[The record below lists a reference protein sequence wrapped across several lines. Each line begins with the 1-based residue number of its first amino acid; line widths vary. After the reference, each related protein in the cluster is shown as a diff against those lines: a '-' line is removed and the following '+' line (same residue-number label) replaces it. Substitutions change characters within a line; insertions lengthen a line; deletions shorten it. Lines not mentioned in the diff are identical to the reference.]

1 MPANL
6 PPQYIE
12 AEKAFRAAR
21 TAEEKIMAL
30 EEMLAVM
37 PKHKGTDHLK
47 AELRARIAKLSQS
60 TGKKAAGHR
69 ASMLIDKEG
78 AGQVAVVGLPNAGK
92 SQMVS
97 TLTGVP
103 LLVADYPFTTRSATP
118 AMMPFENIQVQ
129 LIDTPPLT
137 PYSIEFWLPHML
149 RRADALLIVID
160 LSVSPL
166 AQMDELT
173 PQLENMRIGIVGI
186 GVRSAD
192 SILTEKKALV
202 VGNKL
207 DLPDSRQ
214 NYTTLQNKY
223 GSLVLGVSAKNGTG
237 LEELKARIFQLLDVI
252 RVYTKAPGQ
261 KPDLTD
267 PMVLP
272 RGSTVEQAAE
282 AVHKDF
288 RAKLK
293 YARLWGSGKHDGL
306 NVKRDHV
313 LQDGDVIELH
323 L

>member
-1 MPANL
+1 MGLSCGLIGVPSCGKTVIYN
-6 PPQYIE
+6 
-12 AEKAFRAAR
+12 
-21 TAEEKIMAL
+21 
-30 EEMLAVM
+30 AV
-37 PKHKGTDHLK
+37 T
-47 AELRARIAKLSQS
+47 
-60 TGKKAAGHR
+60 AAG
-69 ASMLIDKEG
+69 ASTYSGSEMNR
-78 AGQVAVVGLPNAGK
+78 V
-92 SQMVS
+92 MVN
-97 TLTGVP
+97 VP
-103 LLVADYPFTTRSATP
+103 DRRLERLAEMYHPRKVTP
-118 AMMPFENIQVQ
+118 ADVTYADVAGLGLSRERGVSGE
-129 LIDTPPLT
+129 LLT
-137 PYSIEFWLPHML
+137 YLG
-149 RRADALLIVID
+149 RADALLLVVD

-207 DLPDSRQ
+207 DLPDARQ
-214 NYTTLQNKY
+214 NYTALQHKY
-223 GSLVLGVSAKNGTG
+223 GSLVIGVSAKNGTG

-288 RAKLK
+288 RAQLK

>member
-69 ASMLIDKEG
+69 ASMLINKEG

-103 LLVADYPFTTRSATP
+103 LLVADYPFTTHSATP

-306 NVKRDHV
+306 NVKRDHI